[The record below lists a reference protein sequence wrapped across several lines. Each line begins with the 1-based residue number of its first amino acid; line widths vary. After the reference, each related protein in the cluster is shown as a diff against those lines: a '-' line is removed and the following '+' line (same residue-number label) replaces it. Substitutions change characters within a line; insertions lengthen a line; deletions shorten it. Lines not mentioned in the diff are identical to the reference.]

1 MSAPPPALS
10 DTRTR
15 RAGTLVLAA
24 GLAVVGLTSLAG
36 ASAPLAALA
45 FAAWAA
51 APYGALWALSRVAGT
66 PWLIGGAGLAAL
78 VLEIAI
84 RLTVFVVPR
93 GSTAAVALVFSPA
106 VVGVVAMPVGAALG
120 WLAGRAWPR
129 GMIAR
134 GAVVTAALAMA
145 AWTIVGVAWPEQLP
159 TARLARQRALDAIG
173 APRVVT
179 GGDRVRSRV
188 VEGRADWPHA
198 VDIDGDGDDELATVT
213 VGAIEIRRLPDLD
226 VVARHMLESPS
237 SWSWYSRLARVGGEL
252 VVVATGGGFQETRVT
267 ALDGGERWR
276 YHPDANLPP
285 TSLVAADL
293 DADGDTEF
301 YATIGAALVRLDGT
315 GRETWRR
322 EVPSP
327 YPLGTLAASPQGGG
341 LVAAAEYRG
350 AVHVWQAD
358 GTPAATLTWPA
369 DAQPLRLADDVD
381 GRVLLS
387 LPSGCDEAP
396 GCGVRAVGLDGRERW
411 RLDAP
416 SHMRPVDVIT
426 LRPLPQ
432 AAPWRVLVSAASSNV
447 GRARLQ
453 VFDATGAVVYDE
465 VLSVTPRLVVVRRRR
480 GDHLLV
486 QSGDHLRLLAPA
498 P

>member
-1 MSAPPPALS
+1 MSASPLPLS
-10 DTRTR
+10 NDRTR
-15 RAGTLVLAA
+15 RTGTLVLAA

-36 ASAPLAALA
+36 ASAPVAALA

-51 APYGALWALSRVAGT
+51 APYAALWALSRVAGT
-66 PWLIGGAGLAAL
+66 PWVIGGAGLAAL

-106 VVGVVAMPVGAALG
+106 IVGVVAMPVGAALG
-120 WLAGRAWPR
+120 WLAGRLWSR
-129 GMIAR
+129 GVAARAAVTCSTIAM
-134 GAVVTAALAMA
+134 V
-145 AWTIVGVAWPEQLP
+145 AWTIVAIAWPEQLP
-159 TARLARQRALDAIG
+159 TARLARQRALEAIG
-173 APRVVT
+173 APRIVT
-179 GGDRVRSRV
+179 GGDRLVSQV
-188 VEGRADWPHA
+188 VDGRASWPHA
-198 VDIDGDGDDELATVT
+198 VDVDGDGDEELATVT
-213 VGAIEIRRLPDLD
+213 VGAIEIRRLPSLD
-226 VVARHMLESPS
+226 VVARHTLASPS
-237 SWSWYSRLARVGGEL
+237 AWSWYSRLTRVGGEL
-252 VVVATGGGFQETRVT
+252 VVVATGGGFQDTRVT
-267 ALDGGERWR
+267 GLDDAERWR
-276 YHPDANLPP
+276 YHPDATLPP

-327 YPLGTLAASPQGGG
+327 YPLGTLAASPLGGG

-358 GTPAATLTWPA
+358 GTPAATFAWPA
-369 DAQPLRLADDVD
+369 DAQPLRLADDAD

-387 LPSGCDEAP
+387 LPSNCDAAP
-396 GCGVRAVGLDGRERW
+396 GCSVRADGLDGRERW

-416 SHMRPVDVIT
+416 DHMRPVDVVT
-426 LRPLPQ
+426 LRAVPKAP
-432 AAPWRVLVSAASSNV
+432 PWRVLVSAASSDV

-453 VFDATGAVVYDE
+453 VVEATGAVVYDE
-465 VLSVTPRLVVVRRRR
+465 VLASTPHLVVVRRRH

-486 QSGDHLRLLAPA
+486 QAGDRLRLLAPA
-498 P
+498 R